1 MRRRITVLCL
11 IALMLTVVPPVGAA
25 GPIVHT
31 VQIGQ
36 TLTSI
41 ARLYGVDLWTLARV
55 NGIVN
60 PNRIYVGQR
69 LTVPGTGGSVVPGTV
84 YIVRSGDTLTGIA
97 ARAGVSVWAIAQ
109 ANSIYNLQRIY
120 VGQRLV
126 IPGAAPAPTPRPTA
140 QPGTSPQGWR
150 GEYYANATLG
160 GAPCLVRYDA
170 SINFHWGAGRPTTC
184 VGNDQFSVRWAK
196 TIAFIGGL
204 YRFSVRVD
212 DGVRLYVDGSLVLD
226 AWRTQP
232 ETDYQV
238 DVPLTPG
245 SHTITAAY
253 YEDTGMATM
262 QLSFVRLGP
271 VSPYTP
277 APTPIPTATPA
288 PVSTS
293 WYGEYYNGTSLSGA
307 PAATQW
313 DGAIGFEWGTGAPI
327 AGVAADRF
335 SIRWKRTAQF
345 YDDNYAFC
353 AMADDGVRYY
363 LDGVL
368 VLDEWHANNGVA
380 YCGQADVRAGVHEM
394 KVEYYEDGGDAL
406 IYVWWERR

>member
-1 MRRRITVLCL
+1 MRRLITALCL
-11 IALMLTVVPPVGAA
+11 ISLVLVAASPIAAA
-25 GPIVHT
+25 GPVVHT

-41 ARLYGVDLWTLARV
+41 ARLYGVDLWALARA

-69 LTVPGTGGSVVPGTV
+69 LTIPGTGSSVVPGTV
-84 YIVRSGDTLTGIA
+84 YIVRAGDTLTGIA
-97 ARAGVSVWAIAQ
+97 ARAGVSVWTIAQ

-140 QPGTSPQGWR
+140 QPGASVQGWR
-150 GEYYANATLG
+150 GEYYANTSLA
-160 GAPCLVRYDA
+160 GAPCLVRHDA
-170 SINFHWGAGRPTTC
+170 SLNFRWGTGRPTTC
-184 VGNDQFSVRWAK
+184 VNNDQFSVRWAK

-232 ETDYQV
+232 ETNLQV
-238 DVPLTPG
+238 DVPLSPG
-245 SHTITAAY
+245 SHTVTVAY
-253 YEDTGMATM
+253 YEDTGIATL

-271 VSPYTP
+271 VSAYTP
-277 APTPIPTATPA
+277 TPTPVPTATPG
-288 PVSTS
+288 PTSTA
-293 WYGEYYNGTSLSGA
+293 WYGEYYNGTGLSGA
-307 PAATQW
+307 PAATRW

-327 AGVAADRF
+327 GGVSPDRF
-335 SIRWKRTAQF
+335 SIRWTRSAQF
-345 YDDNYAFC
+345 YEDNYAFC
-353 AMADDGVRYY
+353 AMADDGVRLYV
-363 LDGVL
+363 DGAV

-380 YCGQADVRAGVHEM
+380 YCGQADMKAGVHTM
-394 KVEYYEDGGDAL
+394 KVEYYEDGGNAL